1 MGTIHSVGSAIKN
14 FKKGDKVVSP
24 FTTCC
29 GNVHPPGEEDCF
41 FCARNQT
48 GRCPQARC
56 FGSDVLDGAQAEY
69 VRVELADST
78 LYEAPT
84 SVPEECLVLM
94 ADIAPTGYFVAENAY
109 KMLNEHER
117 NNETTA
123 VVIGCG
129 PVGLCAVTAAK
140 RFFTKVYALD
150 MIADR
155 LEEAKKHGATDAFN
169 LSEGDIAAKIKELTG
184 GRGADVALEV
194 VGAAPAL
201 YTAVSL
207 VRNFGVVSS
216 CGIHTQPVTMQGLD
230 LYNKNLRF
238 QFGRCPVRAVFE
250 VSMAASAGALD
261 RRSQLT
267 VTFFAFFHG
276 SRLSRWS
283 RTTWTCSRSSSSTRC
298 RSSARQRCTSYSTSA
313 RCANASSPSDTQL
326 HTSIDGR
333 RVGFC

>member
-1 MGTIHSVGSAIKN
+1 MPHYDFVLGHEFVGTIHSVGSAIKN

-29 GNVHPPGEEDCF
+29 GNVDGECF
-41 FCARNQT
+41 YCARQQT
-48 GRCPQARC
+48 ARCPKGKV
-56 FGSDVLDGAQAEY
+56 FGSVVLDGAQAEY

-78 LYEAPT
+78 LYEAPK
-84 SVPEECLVLM
+84 SVPEECLVMM

-109 KMLNEHER
+109 KMLNETER
-117 NNETTA
+117 KNETIA

-140 RFFTKVYALD
+140 QFFTKVYALD
-150 MIADR
+150 MIPDR

-169 LSEGDIAAKIKELTG
+169 LSDGDDVAEKIKALTG

-201 YTAVSL
+201 YTAISL
-207 VRNFGVVSS
+207 VRNFGVISS
-216 CGIHTQPVTMQGLD
+216 CGIHTQPVTIKGLD

-250 VSMAASAGALD
+250 VSGERVLACS
-261 RRSQLT
+261 
-267 VTFFAFFHG
+267 
-276 SRLSRWS
+276 WS
-283 RTTWTCSRSSSSTRC
+283 SRS
-298 RSSARQRCTSYSTSA
+298 
-313 RCANASSPSDTQL
+313 
-326 HTSIDGR
+326 
-333 RVGFC
+333 